1 MKTLDEIHIAPVDS
15 HAAIARAHA
24 DRAEY
29 IRLAL
34 VKASALIK
42 RLAAKAPAPTGSG
55 CRRPASGPD
64 PTGFIGTSSAARTC
78 LPPRQVRAFFCQP

>member
-42 RLAAKAPAPTGSG
+42 RLAAKASPNRQRLPQTGLW
-55 CRRPASGPD
+55 A
-64 PTGFIGTSSAARTC
+64 
-78 LPPRQVRAFFCQP
+78 